1 MADMRLIV
9 AGAGGR
15 MGRTLVKAIA
25 ETKGLVLSGA
35 LEGPGSPLLGSSPC
49 RGIKPLSMTHT
60 KRPVA
65 LCATASPSFASRRRR
80 WTQSSSRC
88 GTQVSASQIS
98 CPERS
103 RSNRTPPVQ

>member
-35 LEGPGSPLLGSSPC
+35 LEGPGSPLIGQDAGVLAVCRPTGSSCRLMPRRCWPRPTVSSISPC
-49 RGIKPLSMTHT
+49 RRRAP
-60 KRPVA
+60 R
-65 LCATASPSFASRRRR
+65 SPR
-80 WTQSSSRC
+80 
-88 GTQVSASQIS
+88 
-98 CPERS
+98 
-103 RSNRTPPVQ
+103 